1 MGHVV
6 SLSSPSGCGG
16 AALDV
21 QRSCPRHSP
30 FLNNHNVVK
39 SDVQRTCSFSVPQA
53 SDLTGKMVPNRS
65 SFRRLSSRR
74 SLHFIIIFGTLLF
87 GFVLVKVGSY
97 TIHFYSSGQFV
108 RYHMDM
114 TPSVQVQDSPVKNI
128 PTQELGYS
136 AVVLYLINA
145 SRLREL
151 MLSLF
156 YLHHNVPMQPWPIIL
171 FYADDMN
178 DQSARVEFMLRLYD
192 FLGGDQEVRSFLSR
206 IEFERL
212 EWSLPP
218 GISHNKVDVDPVFIH
233 AWPGFHLMSNFFAT
247 QIFGHPRLRDVTY
260 FMRLDTDSF
269 IFKHLCYDP
278 LEVFH
283 AYNRSYG
290 YRSRSSDPA
299 WLTRGMWEYADDFVR
314 EHPEVEK
321 NLGKNAWTWPTNRES
336 IKMKHEPFP
345 SYYNNFEIVRLDAFR
360 RPDVQEWLRGIDRD
374 PQRIYKYRWSDGA
387 IRYATRHNREEP
399 SILCIL
405 AHRLPQRFR
414 IDGRGGDMPE
424 VRQASPLSFRRLKRR
439 EWRSSP
445 GLSAKEF
452 LRPLNV
458 DIPDTVLP
466 RRYRRHGVLLDDL
479 ELDMQKLEKMESPAS
494 TRPCSEFPPRA
505 GQAVYVGRRTPR
517 FYLAAFRN
525 LANRRLR
532 RSKSSGP
539 RRGTRRRRRLFV
551 DIVVGWIEKRK
562 KRWIEPRR
570 HDGKDLR
577 IFYSVYNLIDRL
589 YGGARIRYRE
599 EIISGSVYYRVKF
612 EHHQRGKVEVMETS
626 LGIAVKEMQYELE
639 FEGVS
644 CDETQFADLFQVI
657 DKKFPGAK
665 VMHKTDKYGRRHVKV
680 EHAICGFRTCAK
692 TTEEAIGILIDL
704 YSNDMGVR
712 GDRRMKRFGGIFDGE
727 YSAARLVL
735 CMHVDVNRD
744 LAMDLFYPGSRLLY
758 RQISHG
764 LWHAKIVHEVDGV
777 IATGKSCTLEFTL
790 ARLRSE
796 LENNINHLQDSA
808 GSIGRWR
815 C

>member
-1 MGHVV
+1 
-6 SLSSPSGCGG
+6 
-16 AALDV
+16 
-21 QRSCPRHSP
+21 
-30 FLNNHNVVK
+30 
-39 SDVQRTCSFSVPQA
+39 
-53 SDLTGKMVPNRS
+53 MVPNLS

-74 SLHFIIIFGTLLF
+74 SLHFFIIFGTLLF
-87 GFVLVKVGSY
+87 GFILVKIGSY

-114 TPSVQVQDSPVKNI
+114 TPSVLIQDSTVKNI
-128 PTQELGYS
+128 PTQKLGYS

-151 MLSLF
+151 MLSLY
-156 YLHHNVPMQPWPIIL
+156 YLHHNIPMQPWPIIL

-192 FLGGDQEVRSFLSR
+192 FLGGDQDVRSFLSR

-218 GISHNKVDVDPVFIH
+218 GISHNKVDIDPVFIH

-247 QIFGHPRLRDVTY
+247 QIFEHPRLRDVTY

-283 AYNRSYG
+283 AHNRSYG

-299 WLTRGMWEYADDFVR
+299 WLTRGIWECTDDFVR
-314 EHPEVEK
+314 DHPEVGK
-321 NLGKNAWTWPTNRES
+321 NLGKNGWTWPMNREPR
-336 IKMKHEPFP
+336 KMKHEPFP
-345 SYYNNFEIVRLDAFR
+345 TYYNNFEIVRVDAFR
-360 RPDVQEWLRGIDRD
+360 RPDVQDWLREIDRD

-387 IRYATRHNREEP
+387 IRYATVSMYLDTQKDVEEYCGMQYWHNGVQAPQIEEP
-399 SILCIL
+399 SILCIP
-405 AHRLPQRFR
+405 AHRLRQRFS
-414 IDGRGGDMPE
+414 IGDRGGDMPE
-424 VRQASPLSFRRLKRR
+424 ARSASPLLFRRLKGRK
-439 EWRSSP
+439 WRSPPP
-445 GLSAKEF
+445 GLSAKTL

-458 DIPDTVLP
+458 DVPDTVLP

-479 ELDMQKLEKMESPAS
+479 ELDMQKLEMMESPAS
-494 TRPCSEFPPRA
+494 ARPCSEFPPRA
-505 GQAVYVGRRTPR
+505 GQAVYVGRKTPQ
-517 FYLAAFRN
+517 FYLATFRN

-532 RSKSSGP
+532 CSKSSGP
-539 RRGTRRRRRLFV
+539 RRRRHTERRRRLFL
-551 DIVVGWIEKRK
+551 DIVRGWVEKRKK

-577 IFYSVYNLIDRL
+577 IFYSVFNLIEKR

-599 EIISGSVYYRVKF
+599 ETISGSVYYRVKF
-612 EHHQRGKVEVMETS
+612 EHHQLGKLEVIESS
-626 LGIAVKEMQYELE
+626 LDTAVKEMQYDLE
-639 FEGVS
+639 FEDVS
-644 CDETQFADLFQVI
+644 CDDTRFADLFQVF
-657 DKKFPGAK
+657 DKKFPDAK

-692 TTEEAIGILIDL
+692 TTEEAIGTLVDL
-704 YSNDMGVR
+704 YSNDIGVR

-727 YSAARLVL
+727 HSVSSPIP

-744 LAMDLFYPGSRLLY
+744 LAMDLFYPGSRLFY

-764 LWHAKIVHEVDGV
+764 LWHAKIVHEVEGV

-796 LENNINHLQDSA
+796 LETSINHLQDSA
-808 GSIGRWR
+808 GSIVRWR